1 MSSIDPTVAATVPPS
16 APWPGDPAPL
26 EARSNILLRWIGPA
40 ISLAILV
47 AVLFSLRALRWQDVA
62 AIVPTSIAFWTVFV
76 IFYFVPVIADWLIF
90 RKLWR
95 IPASGFVALLR
106 KQVSNELLL
115 GYLGEVYFYS
125 WARKKLNMVTS
136 PFGAV
141 KDVAILSALAG
152 NAVTLVMIAIA
163 YPLITALE
171 FAVIS
176 EKLQVSQTML
186 AVSLGI
192 VVAVP
197 MLAVLFG
204 KRLFSLDRRQ
214 LWTVTA
220 IHFVRIITTMSLA
233 AAAWALALP
242 QVDFSWWIVLSTVR
256 LLISRLPLV
265 TQKDLVFA
273 AIAVFMVGHDLEIAA
288 LIAFWAALQLIAN
301 IGFGVVLAAA
311 DFLSPEDR
319 T

>member
-1 MSSIDPTVAATVPPS
+1 VKSIDPAAVASPP
-16 APWPGDPAPL
+16 ALTWPTDPAPL
-26 EARSNILLRWIGPA
+26 EARSNIILRWIGPA

-47 AVLFSLRALRWQDVA
+47 AVLFSLRALHWHDVI
-62 AIVPTSIAFWTVFV
+62 AIIPTSIAFWIVFAVFYFLPIFADWV
-76 IFYFVPVIADWLIF
+76 IF
-90 RKLWR
+90 RRLWG

-125 WARKKLNMVTS
+125 WARKKLKMKTS

-163 YPLITALE
+163 YPFMTNLE

-176 EKLQVSQTML
+176 EKLHVSQTTL

-192 VVAVP
+192 VVGVP
-197 MLAVLFG
+197 MLAVLFS
-204 KRLFSLDRRQ
+204 KRLFSLDKKQ
-214 LWTVTA
+214 LFIVTG
-220 IHFVRIITTMSLA
+220 IHFARVIVTMSLA

-265 TQKDLVFA
+265 TQKDIVFA
-273 AIAVFMVGHDLEIAA
+273 GIAVFMVGYDLEIAA
-288 LIAFWAALQLIAN
+288 LIAFWAAIQLIAN
-301 IGFGVVLAAA
+301 VGFGAVLAVA
-311 DFLSPEDR
+311 DFLSVEDR
-319 T
+319 N